1 MKKIT
6 CSQRRI
12 RTTDCKVRAC
22 RVTTT
27 LYGFFKTAYLR
38 RLAVDLFT
46 SKFFNYEKFSVPI
59 KWFITINNMSNVL
72 WTRQDS
78 NLQLLCFHKV
88 LSIKLPDLKNTSIL
102 TNRCS
107 VLSKI

>member
-12 RTTDCKVRAC
+12 RTTDCKVRAY

-27 LYGFFKTAYLR
+27 LYGFLLKTAYLH

-46 SKFFNYEKFSVPI
+46 FKFFNYEKFSIPI
-59 KWFITINNMSNVL
+59 KWIITINMMSNKVDEAGFKPATLVL
-72 WTRQDS
+72 TQGFI
-78 NLQLLCFHKV
+78 N
-88 LSIKLPDLKNTSIL
+88 
-102 TNRCS
+102 
-107 VLSKI
+107 